1 MTENRWGK
9 PHPTYCLWYAVLNE
23 KSKTAIIRRIGGA
36 NSTLPNT
43 MKKGFVYL
51 VGAGPGRADLI
62 TVRGAEVLRAAD
74 CVIYDKLANPALL
87 QFVRRGAEII
97 HVPKRLGEGSYTQD
111 EINKVLAEKA
121 LAGKTVVRLKGGD
134 PCIFGRVA
142 EELAV
147 LIDAGVDFEIVPGVT
162 SAVAVSSYTGIM
174 LTDREYSSQV
184 TFVTGRESPGKE
196 DTNIDWEVLAKFPG
210 TIVFYMGMGTLDSTA
225 RSLIDNGKPADTPAA
240 VIANATFPTQRV
252 VRAPLERIDETCR
265 QQKIKPPAI
274 VVIGAAAAGDMRFDW
289 FTKRP
294 LFGRSIVVTRDIPGN
309 ADFAAKIVR
318 RGGNPL
324 EFETIRIKPLTDS
337 NDFLRTL
344 AKISQYD
351 WAIFT
356 SGNGVTAFFDA
367 LEKLSKAC
375 PGRSR
380 GDARIFGSSKIAA
393 IGGSTADRL
402 NEFGIK
408 ADFVPGIFT
417 SRELGKQLAGFA
429 NLRNK
434 KILLLRSQLASNEL
448 LEILAGAGA
457 HVDNVAVY
465 TAVAA
470 KSESGRLAEGI
481 GEGTIDWLTF
491 ASPSSVDGFFEQ
503 IGSEAINSGK
513 VRVASIGPVTSE
525 RLRQLGVTVDVTAKE
540 HTLDGLLDAIE
551 EAEK

>member
-1 MTENRWGK
+1 
-9 PHPTYCLWYAVLNE
+9 LWYAVVNE
-23 KSKTAIIRRIGGA
+23 KSKTVIIRRIGGA

-62 TVRGAEVLRAAD
+62 TVRGAEVLKAAD

-87 QFVRRGAEII
+87 QFVSKDAEII
-97 HVPKRLGEGSYTQD
+97 HVPKRIGEGSPQDPLRGCTQD

-142 EELAV
+142 EELSV
-147 LIDAGVDFEIVPGVT
+147 LIEAGVDFEIVPGVT

-184 TFVTGRESPGKE
+184 TFVTGREAPGKQ

-210 TIVFYMGMGTLDSTA
+210 TIVFYMGMGTLDSTT
-225 RSLIDNGKPADTPAA
+225 RSLIDNGRPTDTPAA

-252 VRAPLERIDETCR
+252 VRAPLERISETCE

-274 VVIGAAAAGDMRFDW
+274 VVIGSAAASDTRFDW

-324 EFETIRIKPLTDS
+324 EFETIRIKSLTDS

-351 WAIFT
+351 WVVFT
-356 SGNGVTAFFDA
+356 SGNGVTTFFDA
-367 LEKLSKAC
+367 LDSLDK
-375 PGRSR
+375 
-380 GDARIFGSSKIAA
+380 DARIFSSAKIAA
-393 IGGSTADRL
+393 IGGKTADRL
-402 NEFGIK
+402 SEFGIK

-417 SRELGKQLAGFA
+417 SRELGKQLIGFT
-429 NLRNK
+429 NLQSK

-448 LEILAGAGA
+448 VEILAGAGA
-457 HVDNVAVY
+457 EVDNVAVY
-465 TAVAA
+465 TAIPA
-470 KSESGRLAEGI
+470 KSDSGRIAKGI
-481 GEGTIDWLTF
+481 SEGTIHWLTF

-503 IGSEAINSGK
+503 ITSEVVNSGGVK
-513 VRVASIGPVTSE
+513 VASIGPVTSE
-525 RLRQLGVTVDVTAKE
+525 RLRELGVKVDVTAKE
-540 HTLDGLLDAIE
+540 HTLDGLLDAVE
-551 EAEK
+551 EQENKS

>member
-1 MTENRWGK
+1 
-9 PHPTYCLWYAVLNE
+9 
-23 KSKTAIIRRIGGA
+23 
-36 NSTLPNT
+36 

-62 TVRGAEVLRAAD
+62 TVRGAEVLKAAD

-87 QFVRRGAEII
+87 QFVRKDAEII
-97 HVPKRLGEGSYTQD
+97 HVPKRIGEGSCTQD
-111 EINKVLAEKA
+111 EINKVLVEKA

-147 LIDAGVDFEIVPGVT
+147 LIEAGVDFEIVPGVT
-162 SAVAVSSYTGIM
+162 AAVAVSSYTGIM

-184 TFVTGRESPGKE
+184 TFVTGREAPGKE
-196 DTNIDWEVLAKFPG
+196 DTNIDWQVLARFPG
-210 TIVFYMGMGTLDSTA
+210 TIVFYMGIGTLDSTA
-225 RSLIDNGKPADTPAA
+225 RSLIENGKPADTPAA

-252 VRAPLERIDETCR
+252 VRAPLERINETCE

-274 VVIGAAAAGDMRFDW
+274 VVIGAAAASDTRFDW

-309 ADFAAKIVR
+309 ADFAAKIIQ

-344 AKISQYD
+344 TQISLYD
-351 WAIFT
+351 WIVFT
-356 SGNGVTAFFDA
+356 SGNGVTSFFNA
-367 LEKLSKAC
+367 LESLGK
-375 PGRSR
+375 
-380 GDARIFGSSKIAA
+380 DARVFNSVKIAA
-393 IGGSTADRL
+393 IGGKTAGKL
-402 NEFGIK
+402 SEYGIK

-417 SRELGKQLAGFA
+417 SLELGKQLIGFT
-429 NLRNK
+429 NLQSK

-448 LEILAGAGA
+448 VETLSEAGAE
-457 HVDNVAVY
+457 VDNVALY
-465 TAVAA
+465 TAQTA
-470 KSESGRLAEGI
+470 KSDSTWLVDGI
-481 GEGTIDWLTF
+481 SKGTIDWLTF

-503 IGSEAINSGK
+503 IGSEAVNSGAVK
-513 VRVASIGPVTSE
+513 VTSIGPITSE
-525 RLRQLGVTVDVTAKE
+525 RLKELGVAVDVTATE

-551 EAEK
+551 KQENKS